1 MSFLNKMEKEILN
14 QLEKDLSDKDFKDI
28 KSVLDT
34 HNEVDTAE
42 FLSGLEIKN
51 TVLIFRL
58 LNKDV
63 AADVFAYLEPEL
75 QQHIVNAMTDDE
87 LSAVIKELFADQVV
101 DLVGE
106 LPAGVA
112 QRVLKTVPAEKRAM
126 VNRFLKYP
134 ENSAGSIMTG
144 ELVHL
149 KKSMSVKEALAVVR
163 SSDIDDEI
171 IYTNYVTDA
180 RRHLEG
186 VVHVKD
192 LLMAQD
198 DELVRDIMITDFV
211 CTTTMTD
218 QEEVGKLFS
227 KYDLLNI
234 PVIDEE
240 GLLVGVVR
248 VEDAVDVISDE
259 ATEDFE
265 LMAAMSPSEKP
276 YLQTGVFTLAKNRI
290 VWLLL
295 LMVSATIS
303 GGILAKYEAAFAAYP
318 LLVTFIPMLSDTGGN
333 AGSQTSTL
341 IIRGM
346 ALDEIKFSDFFKVF
360 FKEFRVSIIA
370 GATLAVV
377 NFARIMIFNPGN
389 ILIAAIVSIS
399 LVFTVMLSKL
409 IAVIMPMLAKLLGL
423 DPAIM
428 AAPLIT
434 TVVDALSLVVYFGV
448 AKEFLVF

>member
-1 MSFLNKMEKEILN
+1 MEKEILK
-14 QLEKDLSDKDFKDI
+14 QLDTDLLNKDFKDI
-28 KSVLDT
+28 KFILDT
-34 HNEVDTAE
+34 HNEVDVAD
-42 FLSGLEIKN
+42 FLSELEIKD
-51 TVLIFRL
+51 TVIIFRL
-58 LNKDV
+58 LNKDM

-75 QQHIVNAMTDDE
+75 QQHIINAMTDDE

-112 QRVLKTVPAEKRAM
+112 QRVLRNVPGEKRAM

-134 ENSAGSIMTG
+134 DNSAGSIMTG

-149 KKSMSVKEALAVVR
+149 KKKMSVKEALERVR
-163 SSDIDDEI
+163 GSGIDDEI
-171 IYTNYVTDA
+171 IYTNYVTDE

-192 LLMAQD
+192 LLMAED
-198 DELVRDIMITDFV
+198 SEPVEEIMITDYI

-218 QEEVGKLFS
+218 KEDVAKLFS

-248 VEDAVDVISDE
+248 VEDAVDVISEE

-295 LMVSATIS
+295 LMVSAAIS
-303 GGILAKYEAAFAAYP
+303 GSILSRYEATFAAYP

-346 ALDEIKFSDFFKVF
+346 SLDEIKFSDFFKVF
-360 FKEFRVSIIA
+360 FKEFGVSVIA
-370 GATLAVV
+370 GGILALV
-377 NFARIMIFNPGN
+377 NFVRIMIFNPGN
-389 ILIAAIVSIS
+389 TLIALIVSLS

-409 IAVIMPMLAKLLGL
+409 IAVIMPMLAKQLGM

-448 AKEFLVF
+448 ARGFLVF

>member
-1 MSFLNKMEKEILN
+1 MEKEILN
-14 QLEKDLSDKDFKDI
+14 QLKNDLLNKDFKDI
-28 KSVLDT
+28 KSILDT

-42 FLSGLEIKN
+42 FLEGLEIKD
-51 TVLIFRL
+51 TLLIFRL
-58 LNKDV
+58 LNKDM
-63 AADVFAYLEPEL
+63 AADVFAYLAPEL
-75 QQHIVNAMTDDE
+75 QQHLVNAMTDDE
-87 LSAVIKELFADQVV
+87 LSAVIKELFTDQVV

-106 LPAGVA
+106 LPASVA
-112 QRVLKTVPAEKRAM
+112 QRVLKSVPTEKRAM

-149 KKSMSVKEALAVVR
+149 KKSMSVKEALNKVR
-163 SSDIDDEI
+163 SSGIDDEI
-171 IYTNYVTDA
+171 IYTSYVTDA
-180 RRHLEG
+180 KRHLEG

-192 LLMAQD
+192 LLMAND
-198 DELVRDIMITDFV
+198 DELVQDIMVTDFV

-218 QEEVGKLFS
+218 KEDVGKLFS

-276 YLQTGVFTLAKNRI
+276 YLLTGVFTLAKNRI

-295 LMVSATIS
+295 LMVSSTIS
-303 GGILAKYEAAFAAYP
+303 GAILARYEAAFAAYP

-370 GATLAVV
+370 GVTLAVV
-377 NFARIMIFNPGN
+377 NFVRIMIFNPGN
-389 ILIAAIVSIS
+389 TIMAAIVSIS

-409 IAVIMPMLAKLLGL
+409 IAVIMPMLAKRLGM

-448 AKEFLVF
+448 AQEFLVF